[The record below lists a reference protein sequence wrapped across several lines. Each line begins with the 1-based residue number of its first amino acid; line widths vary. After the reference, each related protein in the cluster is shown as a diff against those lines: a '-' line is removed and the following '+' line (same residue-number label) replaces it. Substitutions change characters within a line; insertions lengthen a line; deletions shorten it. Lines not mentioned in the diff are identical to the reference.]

1 MVIWTKVLW
10 PFWFI
15 QLRVFVYLWI
25 IQNHIY
31 IYIIYIYNKYDLYN
45 IHWGPLNIAGQ
56 RRSGIGVPW
65 EPWGAAVVSLLGSV
79 GVPTQGEGC
88 LLRFV
93 QCVGAIQVPL
103 RSLSFGEFWCLPKA
117 VHPSKAASHMTKKSA
132 KNAIQ
137 PPRSHSV
144 KDHHFDTSIT
154 TITRP
159 SLLNVHCLVRC
170 ICGGGDSGLCGC
182 WGWKDRPFWVIL
194 DGICCP
200 KYDRLTPRWLGE
212 EEGGEKVHG
221 LILGV
226 LKGLTPRWLGEE

>member
-10 PFWFI
+10 PFWLI

-31 IYIIYIYNKYDLYN
+31 IYNIYIYNKYDLYN
-45 IHWGPLNIAGQ
+45 IHWGPPNIAGQ

-117 VHPSKAASHMTKKSA
+117 VHPPKASSHMTRKIIKKCH
-132 KNAIQ
+132 
-137 PPRSHSV
+137 P
-144 KDHHFDTSIT
+144 TT
-154 TITRP
+154 TITQCQRSP
-159 SLLNVHCLVRC
+159 LRHFDHHDHQTLFAQCSLPCEVHLW
-170 ICGGGDSGLCGC
+170 
-182 WGWKDRPFWVIL
+182 WGWFWAL
-194 DGICCP
+194 
-200 KYDRLTPRWLGE
+200 WLL
-212 EEGGEKVHG
+212 G
-221 LILGV
+221 L
-226 LKGLTPRWLGEE
+226 KE